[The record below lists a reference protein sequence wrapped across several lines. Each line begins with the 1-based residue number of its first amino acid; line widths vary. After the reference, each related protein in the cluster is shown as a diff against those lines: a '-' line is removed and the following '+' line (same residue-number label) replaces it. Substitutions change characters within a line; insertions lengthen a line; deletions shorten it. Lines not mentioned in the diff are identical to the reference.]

1 MYKQSY
7 QGCCTCNMFEI
18 IVKCALSVPVTLV
31 TSTTTTTTSAPM
43 IASDTTSSSTA
54 IQLASKPGAGGGGG
68 GVDGLQGC
76 QIDGQFYM
84 DGMQVKYKDTTITK
98 LKYLFTV
105 KAGFQ
110 V

>member
-1 MYKQSY
+1 
-7 QGCCTCNMFEI
+7 
-18 IVKCALSVPVTLV
+18 
-31 TSTTTTTTSAPM
+31 M

-110 V
+110 VWISMDIFVIFERLRCFNMLWFF